1 MKYNSG
7 NKNNDFMKFTGKWM
21 EVENIILCEATKIT
35 KEHTLYVLTD
45 KWILGKKLAIPMI
58 QLIDH
63 MKLKKE
69 DQSVDAS
76 VLRWGNKILT
86 EEIWRQ
92 SMEQR
97 LKERAPGDWTTNQ
110 RVHMEG
116 PMVLATY
123 VAEDGL
129 VGHHW
134 EKRPLGLRVFNA
146 PV

>member
-1 MKYNSG
+1 MEG
-7 NKNNDFMKFTGKWM
+7 VTQLKFLSDL
-21 EVENIILCEATKIT
+21 IR
-35 KEHTLYVLTD
+35 
-45 KWILGKKLAIPMI
+45 KWILAKKFRIPKI
-58 QLIDH
+58 QFTDH

-116 PMVLATY
+116 PMALATY
-123 VAEDGL
+123 VGEDGL
-129 VGHHW
+129 VGY
-134 EKRPLGLRVFNA
+134 LCVFNA